1 MNTLELAFREGRI
14 IRRKWS
20 DTDAK
25 GRRLLCLL
33 TALANDPNVRP
44 EICPAHLCPAWLAYL
59 LPWIDDA
66 GTAERWPGFIERC
79 VQLAPW
85 WGRMTPKQSRH
96 LDLFTRKVA
105 LLEARQFVGESTKD
119 IDDVLALI
127 ARAMSGD
134 EPLPGDWT
142 KARAA
147 AARSSAARAAARA
160 EIDSLKQRA
169 AAAASSA
176 AWAADVRVAD
186 RMIDAILTEMERVQ
200 AGGVIHTRSKP

>member
-147 AARSSAARAAARA
+147 AARSSAARAAAW
-160 EIDSLKQRA
+160 
-169 AAAASSA
+169 ASSA